1 MIDDSCKFCTYC
13 GNVLPEQ
20 PPKDQYQQTQQQ
32 YYVPPVQGT
41 QYNSAPQA
49 QYTNPQPQPAAKI
62 FSPLPFIAIALVIL
76 AFIFCKSVIGIILAL
91 AGLVLSIIGAKRR
104 FKLRGFA
111 IAGIP
116 LAVIGIVLVGMAGSG
131 SSSSSKP
138 ASTKAAVETTTSQ
151 ASTAATKTT
160 AETTKT
166 EEATTKAAET
176 TTEPTAAA
184 SSGDWDGYLN
194 MASEL
199 MDQMVSGTDGT
210 YTIERSGNL
219 VNVTLSNS
227 LMSNLI
233 DSIISGNGTT
243 EERQAMLSNW

>member
-1 MIDDSCKFCTYC
+1 MKKCNNCGAMIDDSCKFCTYC

-116 LAVIGIVLVGMAGSG
+116 LAVIALMIGIVLVGMAGSG

-166 EEATTKAAET
+166 EETTTKAAET

-184 SSGDWDGYLN
+184 SSGDWD
-194 MASEL
+194 S
-199 MDQMVSGTDGT
+199 SP
-210 YTIERSGNL
+210 IPR
-219 VNVTLSNS
+219 
-227 LMSNLI
+227 
-233 DSIISGNGTT
+233 
-243 EERQAMLSNW
+243 